1 MTTGGTDNSTLDA
14 ISLLYN
20 GLINGVKTYGAVD
33 PDGNPYIVRLD
44 WFQKDYQ
51 SKNINTI
58 VVIPKDSTFE
68 LPIDNNEKTYG
79 TQILYTELQNYEIHL
94 WARNYDEIY
103 HLKSFV
109 MTIAKQI
116 FKGWM
121 IFERFENSLEDENC
135 QGKFGILYC
144 TTKALIPTYIAPYG
158 YTKIIDEDGNPD
170 TNPLKEYDIPNTT
183 PNPLGFIQ

>member
-68 LPIDNNEKTYG
+68 LPIIIMKR
-79 TQILYTELQNYEIHL
+79 HMV
-94 WARNYDEIY
+94 
-103 HLKSFV
+103 LKF
-109 MTIAKQI
+109 
-116 FKGWM
+116 
-121 IFERFENSLEDENC
+121 
-135 QGKFGILYC
+135 
-144 TTKALIPTYIAPYG
+144 
-158 YTKIIDEDGNPD
+158 
-170 TNPLKEYDIPNTT
+170 
-183 PNPLGFIQ
+183 FIQSFRIMRFIYGQEIMMKFII